1 MSIKEK
7 EIENELIKK
16 LVELKYV
23 RRDDIKDRISL
34 EANFRKKFESLNK
47 VKLTDTEFARL
58 LNEIITPDVFVAAQR
73 LREYNTFRRDDDTP
87 LQYTLVNTKDWCK
100 NEYEVVN
107 QLRLNTDE
115 SYQRYDVTLLIN
127 GLPLVQ
133 IELKGLKIIPHKAVK
148 QIVRYKNEPGNGFAN
163 TLLCFMQIFVVSNRS
178 TTWYFA
184 NNKDEHFSFDE
195 EERFLPIYQHAD
207 VNNRKITHL
216 HDFADNF
223 LEKCNIGTMISRYMV
238 LVASDQELMIMR
250 PYQIYAVK
258 AIVECIQ
265 QNRGNGYVWHT
276 TGSGKTLTSF
286 KASTLL
292 KDNPGIAKCV
302 FVVDR
307 KDLDKHT
314 RDEFNKF
321 QEGCVE
327 ENTNTNVLVK
337 RLVSEDYANKII
349 VTTIQKLGLA
359 LDENK
364 RPGNQNRLNALRDKR
379 IVFIFDE
386 CHRSQFGENHKTIR
400 EFFPIAQ
407 LFGFT
412 GTPIFEQN
420 ALYKSIDG
428 TKASHV
434 TTEDIFQK
442 RLHEYTIANAIDDN
456 NVLRFHI
463 DHFTKKAIQETKT
476 DRQTSFD
483 ETKVKKNVINR
494 ILDKHDSV
502 TDNRRFNA
510 FLATD
515 SINDAIEY
523 YELFEEIQNKHK
535 TTDGSYTPFNVV
547 CIFSPPAEGNGDIK
561 QLQADLP
568 QERADNKEDPQRK
581 KNALDA
587 IISDYNSRYG
597 TDHKLTE
604 FDRYSKD
611 VQQRIKDQ
619 KYSNRELPFEKK
631 IDIVIVV
638 DMLLTGFDS
647 KYLKV
652 LYVDKDLKQHGMIQA
667 FSRTNRTL
675 NKTKPFGNILDF
687 RGLESEV
694 DEAISLFS
702 GSYESPPREIWLVE
716 PASVVIKKFEEA
728 IYKFKNFM
736 KDQNLGFKPE
746 EISNLRGDEARIS
759 FINHFREVR
768 RLKKQIDQYT
778 DIESDQQKH
787 IETIITTDDLDGFH
801 GRYIETYK
809 RLKPKE
815 STSEQVE
822 LLDFE
827 LILFSSTLV
836 DYDYIMKLITSY
848 SEQDP
853 DKQKMTRLQ
862 LINMLKS
869 SANLMDEHDDIEAY
883 IDTLTV
889 GEGLSELEIREGF
902 AKFKKQK
909 SNNELVALGSSYGF
923 ADGVLQD
930 FVDDILDRFIFD
942 GQKLTELFA
951 PLNFGW
957 KERVQKEKAFM
968 EQLAP
973 FLRKQA
979 EGREISGLEAY
990 E

>member
-1 MSIKEK
+1 MTKEEA
-7 EIENELIKK
+7 EIENELILK

-23 RRDDIKDRISL
+23 RRDDIKDRTTL
-34 EANFRKKFESLNK
+34 ENNFRKKFELLNK
-47 VKLTDTEFARL
+47 VKLTDAEFTRL

-73 LREYNTFRRDDDTP
+73 LREYNTFHRDDGTP
-87 LQYTLVNTKDWCK
+87 LQYMLVNTKDWCK
-100 NEYEVVN
+100 NEYEAVN
-107 QLRLNTDE
+107 QLRIDTDE
-115 SYQRYDVTLLIN
+115 SYQRHDVSLLIN

-133 IELKGLKIIPHKAVK
+133 IELKTLNITPQKAVE
-148 QIVRYKNEPGNGFAN
+148 QIVRYKNEPGNGFTN
-163 TLLCFMQIFVVSNRS
+163 TLLCFMQIFIVSNRS

-184 NNKDEHFSFDE
+184 NNQDRHFAFNA
-195 EERFLPIYQHAD
+195 EERFLPVYQHAD
-207 VNNRKITHL
+207 RNNRKISSL
-216 HDFADNF
+216 DEFAESF
-223 LEKCNIGTMISRYMV
+223 LQKCSLGEMISRYMV
-238 LVASDQELMIMR
+238 LVASEQELMIMR
-250 PYQIYAVK
+250 PYQIYAVR

-292 KDNPGIAKCV
+292 KDNPEIAKCV

-327 ENTNTNVLVK
+327 ENTSTRVLVQ
-337 RLVSEDYANKII
+337 RLLSEDYANKII

-364 RPGNQNRLNALRDKR
+364 RPGYQNRLKSMQDKR

-400 EFFPIAQ
+400 KFFPIAQ

-412 GTPIFEQN
+412 GTPIFEEN
-420 ALYKSIDG
+420 AFSQSIDG
-428 TKASHV
+428 TRASHV

-442 RLHEYTIANAIDDN
+442 RLHEYTIANAIDDD

-463 DHFTKKAIQETKT
+463 DHFAKKAIEKTKT
-476 DRQTSFD
+476 DRKTSFD
-483 ETKVKKNVINR
+483 ETKVKENIINR
-494 ILDKHDSV
+494 ILDTHDSV

-515 SINDAIEY
+515 SIEDAIVY
-523 YELFEEIQNKHK
+523 YELFEKIQKKHK
-535 TTDGSYTPFNVV
+535 TTGGNYVPLNIA
-547 CIFSPPAEGNGDIK
+547 CIFSPPAEGNKDIK
-561 QLQADLP
+561 QLQDDLA
-568 QERADNKEDPQRK
+568 QEREDNKENPRNK
-581 KNALDA
+581 KEALDA

-597 TDHKLTE
+597 TDHKRTE

-619 KYSNRELPFEKK
+619 KYSNRELPHEKK

-647 KYLKV
+647 KYLKA
-652 LYVDKDLKQHGMIQA
+652 LYVDKELKQHGMIQA
-667 FSRTNRTL
+667 FSRTNRIL
-675 NKTKPFGNILDF
+675 NATKPFGNILDF
-687 RGLESEV
+687 RGLESQV

-702 GSYESPPREIWLVE
+702 GSCESPPRKIWLVE
-716 PASVVIKKFEEA
+716 PAPVVIEKYEEAVDKFKKF
-728 IYKFKNFM
+728 M
-736 KDQNLGFKPE
+736 TGQNLTFAPE
-746 EISNLRGDEARIS
+746 EISNLKGDEARIS
-759 FINHFREVR
+759 FVNYFKEVR

-778 DIESDQQKH
+778 DIDEDQQDY

-815 STSEQVE
+815 TSSEQVV

-827 LILFSSTLV
+827 LVLFSSTLV
-836 DYDYIMKLITSY
+836 DYDYIMKLIARY

-853 DKQKMTRLQ
+853 EKQNMTRTQ
-862 LINMLKS
+862 LVNMLKS
-869 SANLMDEHDDIEAY
+869 SASLMDEHDDIEAY
-883 IDTLTV
+883 IDTLRV
-889 GEGLSELEIREGF
+889 GEGLSEQEIREGF
-902 AKFKKQK
+902 AKFKKEK
-909 SNNELVALGSSYGF
+909 SRDELSTIAKNYGF
-923 ADGVLQD
+923 EDSVLQG
-930 FVDDILDRFIFD
+930 FVDDVLDRMIFD
-942 GQKLTELFA
+942 GQELTELCA
-951 PLNFGW
+951 PLNLGW
-957 KERVQKEKAFM
+957 KERVQKEQALMK
-968 EQLAP
+968 QLVP

-979 EGREISGLEAY
+979 GGREISGLEAY